1 MTDARAAASLPQPS
15 TTFGRGLPV
24 LGRTVYTL
32 EALAPRPSTA
42 GTHLTALAAADPGLA
57 VRLFADVNAE
67 LERAGRAPASQ
78 LQHAVVIL
86 GVPAFVE
93 RYGTLPVVRE
103 DDPDPRVRTVLR
115 IFARGHHA
123 AQQARAFSEHL
134 PSVSAADAESAL
146 LALHGLEAA
155 RALTEVGGDA
165 ATGIDVEVLAAG
177 LPPLARDLDGDEPG
191 SRCVRLAA
199 ELAAQVA
206 ACWDDTVLEPC
217 YAALAELLRREPDT
231 VARMVKRTAAAAAR
245 AGGHFHVRPAAVN
258 LLSPGPWPDDG
269 DGTPDAMPAAVENT
283 ASAAEPPR
291 ETPDAAAPDRAEP
304 ATAPT
309 PDALGVVLDELRAAL
324 AAGRSSSALLSIA
337 LAGLNA
343 AAGYRLALFWLLDRR
358 AGAFTLKLHEGTALP
373 EDLAGYSTSTADSPL
388 FTKLVE
394 RTRTLA
400 LHPERDRSVLG
411 RLDPTVRRLIGRHA
425 CALHAVVVNGRP
437 LGVIMACRPT
447 EADGAGHLRRIV
459 RTLDQALAERA
470 RSAAAVT

>member
-1 MTDARAAASLPQPS
+1 MTDVRAAAAASLPQPS

-42 GTHLTALAAADPGLA
+42 GTHLTALAASDPGLA
-57 VRLFADVNAE
+57 VHVFAEVNAE
-67 LERAGRAPASQ
+67 LEGAGRAPASQ

-93 RYGTLPVVRE
+93 RYRKLPVVRE

-123 AQQARAFSEHL
+123 AQQARAFCEHL
-134 PSVSAADAESAL
+134 PSVSVADAESAL

-155 RALTEVGGDA
+155 RALAEAGGDA
-165 ATGIDVEVLAAG
+165 AAGIDVEALAAG
-177 LPPLARDLDGDEPG
+177 LPPLARDLDADEAGP
-191 SRCVRLAA
+191 RCVRLAA

-206 ACWDDTVLEPC
+206 VCWDDTALEPC
-217 YAALAELLRREPDT
+217 YAALAELLRREPEA
-231 VARMVKRTAAAAAR
+231 VARLVKRTAAAAAR

-258 LLSPGPWPDDG
+258 LLSPGTWPDGAD
-269 DGTPDAMPAAVENT
+269 DTRDSTPPAVA
-283 ASAAEPPR
+283 
-291 ETPDAAAPDRAEP
+291 DAEP
-304 ATAPT
+304 APDGGEPETART
-309 PDALGVVLDELRAAL
+309 PDALDKVLGELGEAL

-337 LAGLNA
+337 LAGLHA
-343 AAGYRLALFWLLDRR
+343 AAGYRLTLFWLLDRR
-358 AGAFTLKLHEGTALP
+358 AGAFRLKLNEGAALP
-373 EDLAGYSTSTADSPL
+373 DDLAGYSTSTADSPL
-388 FTKLVE
+388 LTKLVE

-400 LHPERDRSVLG
+400 LHPERDRNVLR

-425 CALHAVVVNGRP
+425 CALHAVVVNRRP

-447 EADGAGHLRRIV
+447 EADGAGRLRRIV
-459 RTLDQALAERA
+459 RALDQALAERS